1 MFELDKL
8 HLTANIDRF
17 YDFCEKRIQGIET
30 GIPIL
35 DRTLLG
41 LRGITCFQGATKT
54 NKSTFVTQ
62 IARHYAMNHGPVI
75 FYDRENGL
83 NRIILRLLC
92 QIGNHAE
99 SEVTTNPRN
108 ISAIKL
114 LNDLPFYVVREI
126 SEEHLKIMF
135 EKCLEIERK
144 PVLLVID
151 SLQKLSNVKVN
162 KERRDSIDKWLWT
175 LDDLKVTYE
184 QDIKIIFTSEINING
199 EAKESSQIGYTA
211 ETTLM
216 LRNCLQDPNKV
227 ICSILYDRDGPSGI
241 DMNFRRVLVNPKD
254 PRSFCYRMEE
264 IADDPY

>member
-1 MFELDKL
+1 MELKDFQV
-8 HLTANIDRF
+8 ANNMERF
-17 YDFCEKRIQGIET
+17 YDFCEKRIKGIET
-30 GIPIL
+30 GIPLL
-35 DRTLLG
+35 DKTLLG

-62 IARHYAMNHGPVI
+62 IAKHYAMNHGPVI

-92 QIGNHAE
+92 QIGPYAE
-99 SEVTTNPRN
+99 KQITSNPRKISEVS
-108 ISAIKL
+108 I
-114 LNDLPFYVVREI
+114 LNDLHFYVVREM
-126 SEEHLKIMF
+126 SEDNLKLLF
-135 EKCLEIERK
+135 ERCLDFHKK

-151 SLQKLSNVKVN
+151 SLQKLSNVKAN
-162 KERRDSIDKWLWT
+162 KERRDSIDKWLWV

-184 QDIKIIFTSEINING
+184 QDIKIIFTSEVNAIG

-216 LRNCLQDPNKV
+216 LKNSLQDPLKV
-227 ICSILYDRDGPSGI
+227 TCNILYDRDGPSGI
-241 DMNFRRVLVNPKD
+241 DMNFRRVLVDPNN

-264 IADDPY
+264 IIDESF